1 MLTITLSTYKI
12 SFCGRKRGGIEEVR
26 GEARAKNVSK
36 QELTSEGK
44 PELRIYTTKYKF
56 NVLDTILNEL
66 VHDLAEPEFEE
77 GN

>member
-26 GEARAKNVSK
+26 GEARAENVSK
-36 QELTSEGK
+36 QESTSEGK
-44 PELRIYTTKYKF
+44 PELRIYTAKYKF
-56 NVLDTILNEL
+56 NVLDTIVNEL
-66 VHDLAEPEFEE
+66 VHDLAEPEFKE